1 MNTCPNCGKK
11 LNQGET
17 VCTNCGVNILE
28 EKEIIENTVEQNED
42 IRPKRFVSK
51 KHYGPNLFKHDED
64 FLLLNEYIGKNV
76 AKMKNGFSWCSFFF
90 GPFYMF
96 YRKMWVLGVIT
107 LILYAL
113 PGMLIPNATI
123 ALVVE
128 LMISLVL
135 GVKFKDIYL
144 DKALKEI
151 DIIKANN
158 PDKSDEDLIPDVA
171 YKGGVSQIALM
182 VVIGIIIVAVIVNG
196 ALVLSGLKTAGGSI
210 YEFAKDR
217 LNKSK
222 DSLNQIKDNIRD
234 NTETN
239 AVGDLYIV
247 FPKGYTAT
255 TEVYE
260 ENATFT
266 NNVLSCNVITKYV
279 DSVDY
284 NYSPTDYLN
293 NKINNSFLEYKNIKI
308 KNYDWIMVKSPDSS
322 PRFVTYVAT
331 YEGKIYDVTFET
343 NSENPELC
351 FVSSDA
357 AALTFLFKQKRD
369 Y

>member
-1 MNTCPNCGKK
+1 MFVIFLTGVSG
-11 LNQGET
+11 QFMSEMYGDASYGT
-17 VCTNCGVNILE
+17 VVIFMLLE
-28 EKEIIENTVEQNED
+28 
-42 IRPKRFVSK
+42 
-51 KHYGPNLFKHDED
+51 LW
-64 FLLLNEYIGKNV
+64 LLLNYIKSDYNKKKYLILFTILL
-76 AKMKNGFSWCSFFF
+76 AFLTTCSFRFPIYVAAPIICILIYF
-90 GPFYMF
+90 CYSDGFKKKYL
-96 YRKMWVLGVIT
+96 KILG
-107 LILYAL
+107 L
-113 PGMLIPNATI
+113 
-123 ALVVE
+123 
-128 LMISLVL
+128 
-135 GVKFKDIYL
+135 
-144 DKALKEI
+144 
-151 DIIKANN
+151 
-158 PDKSDEDLIPDVA
+158 
-171 YKGGVSQIALM
+171 
-182 VVIGIIIVAVIVNG
+182 IIVAVIVNG

-217 LNKSK
+217 LDKSK
-222 DSLNQIKDNIRD
+222 DSLNQIKDSIRD

-357 AALTFLFKQKRD
+357 AALPFLFQQKRD